1 MNGNGGDE
9 AVGVGLTGRRKYL
22 CVEREDRLE

>member
-1 MNGNGGDE
+1 MNGNGEDE